1 MRTNTSMEAILPK
14 GFMESKEIPTKAK
27 VIMASLLSL
36 LLDTKARDT
45 GIIFASNA
53 KLRQM
58 TQLGTDSLRDGLR
71 WLQLYGLIERTAG
84 KTWKAG
90 ETKQASTYT
99 VNFERLTQ
107 PLQMKTFEDVF
118 SKFMKK
124 PVQKPEP
131 VQEPEETFEDMVI
144 EEEKLQTP
152 QWMKVLE
159 DDEEEEALPRNKK
172 NNWIDVPSFDGCSAD
187 EANNRL
193 NNFYS
198 DLQFLEMAGKIS
210 REKGSEMCAK
220 AEAKYESFTNL
231 SRNPSRLQMEIC

>member
-1 MRTNTSMEAILPK
+1 MRTKSSIETLLPK
-14 GFMESKEIPTKAK
+14 EFTENTDIPTKAK
-27 VIMASLLSL
+27 TIMVALISL
-36 LLDTKARDT
+36 LLDTKAMDT
-45 GIIFASNA
+45 GVIFASNS

-58 TQLGTDSLRDGLR
+58 TQLGTDSFRDGLR

-90 ETKQASTYT
+90 EPKQASEYT
-99 VNFERLTQ
+99 INFERLTQ

-124 PVQKPEP
+124 PVQEAKI
-131 VQEPEETFEDMVI
+131 VQEVEPIQEAEDTFEEMVI
-144 EEEKLQTP
+144 EEKKLQAP

-159 DDEEEEALPRNKK
+159 EDDEKELSPRNNRS
-172 NNWIDVPSFDGCSAD
+172 NNHIEVPSFDGCSAA
-187 EANNRL
+187 EADNRL

-210 REKGSEMCAK
+210 REKGIEMCDE
-220 AEAKYESFTNL
+220 AEARYESYT
-231 SRNPSRLQMEIC
+231 RKI

>member
-1 MRTNTSMEAILPK
+1 MRTTNSIEALLPK
-14 GFMESKEIPTKAK
+14 EFMKNTDIPTKAK
-27 VIMASLLSL
+27 TIMVALISL
-36 LLDTKARDT
+36 LLDTKAMDT
-45 GIIFASNA
+45 GVIFASNA

-124 PVQKPEP
+124 PVQAAKI
-131 VQEPEETFEDMVI
+131 VQEVALVQEAEEAFEDMVI
-144 EEEKLQTP
+144 EEEKVEAP
-152 QWMKVLE
+152 KWMKVLE
-159 DDEEEEALPRNKK
+159 EDEEEEALPRNKK
-172 NNWIDVPSFDGCSAD
+172 NNWIDVPSFDGCSKAEAD
-187 EANNRL
+187 NRL

-220 AEAKYESFTNL
+220 AEARYESYT
-231 SRNPSRLQMEIC
+231 RKI